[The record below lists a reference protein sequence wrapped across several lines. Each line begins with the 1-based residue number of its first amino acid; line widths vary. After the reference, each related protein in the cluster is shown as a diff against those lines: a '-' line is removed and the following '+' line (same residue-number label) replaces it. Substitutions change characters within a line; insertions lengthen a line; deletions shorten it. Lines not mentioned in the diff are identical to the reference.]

1 MRNSDK
7 VNSLNDTITICNLTK
22 RKLTPSVKRR
32 QEIENAAEQ
41 IRKAVERECVKAR
54 LEAEVRLDG
63 SLAKD
68 TWIQDNVDV
77 DIFIRVSP
85 ELTKVQLEK
94 ICLPI
99 AKKALAPNDIIERYA
114 DHPYAESYVPT
125 ASGTVRVNVVP
136 CYNVQFGI
144 WQSATDRT
152 PYHTQYVR
160 EHLTNEMT
168 DEVRLLKAF
177 LRGIGSYGA
186 DIRTGGFSGMLTE
199 TLILAYGGFLHVIT
213 DFTTWR
219 ENKFIDI
226 ENYYSKRSDEI
237 HQIFREPL
245 IVIDPIDK
253 GRNLAAAVRQEQLWN
268 FVAAS
273 RRFLQNPTR
282 KFFYEP
288 KIKPLS
294 SHEYRTLIKD
304 RNSSLIC
311 LQIGK
316 IDAVPDVLW
325 SQLYKTERALTNL
338 LKTNDFQVIRTGSW
352 SDEKS
357 MNLILFELETER
369 LPRTRRH
376 SGPPVSKMNESA
388 NFIKKHRREK
398 STTSGPWIE
407 GQKWMVHNQRPK
419 TSAIQL
425 LASNLRSGGRQVGVA
440 SLLAK
445 SLKKQSRLCE
455 GNQIATLI
463 SRNTQFAKYIRIY
476 LSGKPIWY
484 A

>member
-1 MRNSDK
+1 
-7 VNSLNDTITICNLTK
+7 LNDAITVCNLAK
-22 RKLTPSVKRR
+22 RKLTPSAKRR
-32 QEIENAAEQ
+32 QDIENVAEQ
-41 IRKAVERECVKAR
+41 LRKTVERECVKAR

-85 ELTKVQLEK
+85 ELTKLQLQK

-99 AKKALAPNDIIERYA
+99 ARRALVPNDIIERYA
-114 DHPYAESYVPT
+114 DHPYVESYVPT

-136 CYNVQFGI
+136 CYNVQFGK

-186 DIRTGGFSGMLTE
+186 DIKTGGFSGMLAE
-199 TLILAYGGFLHVIT
+199 TLTLAYGAFLQVIT

-219 ENKFIDI
+219 EDRFIDI
-226 ENYYSKRSDEI
+226 ENYYDKRPDEI

-253 GRNLAAAVRQEQLWN
+253 GRNLAAAVRPEQLWN

-273 RRFLQNPTR
+273 RRFLENPTR

-288 KIKPLS
+288 KIKPLTAR
-294 SHEYRTLIKD
+294 EYLGLIRD
-304 RNSSLIC
+304 RDSSLIC
-311 LQIGK
+311 LQLGK
-316 IDAVPDVLW
+316 IDAVADVLW

-338 LKTNDFQVIRTGSW
+338 LKTNDFQVIRSGSW
-352 SDEKS
+352 TDEKS
-357 MNLILFELETER
+357 LNLILFELETER
-369 LPRTRRH
+369 LARTRRH

-398 STTSGPWIE
+398 STISGPWIE
-407 GQKWMVHNQRPK
+407 GQKWIVHNQRPK

-425 LASNLRSGGRQVGVA
+425 LASTLRTGGRHVGVA
-440 SLLAK
+440 SLLAQ

-455 GNQIATLI
+455 GNQIAALI
-463 SRNTQFAKYIRIY
+463 SRNIQFAKYARIY
-476 LSGKPIWY
+476 LSGRPIWY

>member
-1 MRNSDK
+1 M
-7 VNSLNDTITICNLTK
+7 NDTITICNLTK

-85 ELTKVQLEK
+85 ELTKLQLEK

-99 AKKALAPNDIIERYA
+99 AKKALTPNDIIERYA
-114 DHPYAESYVPT
+114 DHPYVESYVPT

-136 CYNVQFGI
+136 CYNVEFGK

-288 KIKPLS
+288 KIKPLTP
-294 SHEYRTLIKD
+294 HEYRALIKD

-352 SDEKS
+352 TDEKS

-369 LPRTRRH
+369 LPRTAT
-376 SGPPVSKMNESA
+376 P
-388 NFIKKHRREK
+388 
-398 STTSGPWIE
+398 
-407 GQKWMVHNQRPK
+407 QRPTSKQNERECKLHQK
-419 TSAIQL
+419 T
-425 LASNLRSGGRQVGVA
+425 
-440 SLLAK
+440 
-445 SLKKQSRLCE
+445 
-455 GNQIATLI
+455 
-463 SRNTQFAKYIRIY
+463 
-476 LSGKPIWY
+476 
-484 A
+484 

>member
-1 MRNSDK
+1 M
-7 VNSLNDTITICNLTK
+7 NDTITICTLTK
-22 RKLTPSVKRR
+22 RKLAPSTKRR
-32 QEIENAAEQ
+32 HDIENAAEQ

-77 DIFIRVSP
+77 DIFVRVSP
-85 ELTKVQLEK
+85 QLTKVQLEK

-99 AKKALAPNDIIERYA
+99 AKRALAPNDIIERYA
-114 DHPYAESYVPT
+114 DHPYVESYVPT

-136 CYNVQFGI
+136 CYNVQFGK

-160 EHLTNEMT
+160 EHLTNTLT
-168 DEVRLLKAF
+168 DEVRLLKGF

-186 DIRTGGFSGMLTE
+186 DIKTGGFSGMLAE
-199 TLILAYGGFLHVIT
+199 TLILAYGGFLQVVT

-219 ENKFIDI
+219 EDKFIDI
-226 ENYYSKRSDEI
+226 ENYYNRRLDEV

-273 RRFLQNPTR
+273 RRFLENPTR

-288 KIKPLS
+288 TIKPLTA
-294 SHEYRTLIKD
+294 HEYRALIRD
-304 RNSSLIC
+304 RASSITC

-316 IDAVPDVLW
+316 IDAVADVLW

-338 LKTNDFQVIRTGSW
+338 LKINDFQVIRSGSW
-352 SDEKS
+352 TDEKS
-357 MNLILFELETER
+357 LTLILFELETER
-369 LPRTRRH
+369 LARTRRH
-376 SGPPVSKMNESA
+376 GGPPVSKMTESA

-398 STTSGPWIE
+398 STISGPWIE
-407 GQKWMVHNQRPK
+407 GQKWIVHNQRPK

-425 LASNLRSGGRQVGVA
+425 LASTLRSGGRQVGVA
-440 SLLAK
+440 SLLAQ

-455 GNQIATLI
+455 GNQIAVLI
-463 SRNTQFAKYIRIY
+463 SRNIQFAKYMRTY
-476 LSGKPIWY
+476 LSGRPIWY